1 MTRKLKAADPTIVA
15 APSSPGVYP
24 RVEIVSTV
32 LRMIS
37 GALDPRAMSVR
48 LAKVG
53 FQTATFFSTYSSSY
67 WASLTITTLVWDVM
81 TSMALIKNETSL
93 IRQRITNLIQIFK

>member
-1 MTRKLKAADPTIVA
+1 MTRKLKDADPTMVE

-24 RVEIVSTV
+24 SVVTVSKV

-37 GALDPRAMSVR
+37 GALDPRAISVR
-48 LAKVG
+48 FAKVG

-67 WASLTITTLVWDVM
+67 
-81 TSMALIKNETSL
+81 
-93 IRQRITNLIQIFK
+93 